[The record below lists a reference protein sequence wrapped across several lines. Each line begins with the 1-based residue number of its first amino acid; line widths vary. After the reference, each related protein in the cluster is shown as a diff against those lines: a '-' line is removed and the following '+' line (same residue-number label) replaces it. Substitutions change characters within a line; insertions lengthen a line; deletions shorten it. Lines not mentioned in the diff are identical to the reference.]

1 MFDKMMLKE
10 GVNEIVCLL
19 MEDETCTF
27 GMARTTANP
36 TFMCL
41 SPLESSEKYHKM
53 EMERSVVLHHKE
65 ISHGKTRT

>member
-36 TFMCL
+36 TFMHLGGFALTL
-41 SPLESSEKYHKM
+41 SPFLVMDLLDSLDFRFDK
-53 EMERSVVLHHKE
+53 
-65 ISHGKTRT
+65 